1 MSKYFFEYIVDKN
14 VHWKEGRYILTQEVD
29 KTVHNNGRGSMDLN
43 ARIALKERLAKVLSE
58 ALSDQYDCNI
68 TITFKPEKDEVIQ

>member
-1 MSKYFFEYIVDKN
+1 MSKFAFGIHSRQKRPL
-14 VHWKEGRYILTQEVD
+14 KEGRYIFTQDVD
-29 KTVHNNGRGSMDLN
+29 KTVNNHRRESMDLN
-43 ARIALKERLAKVLSE
+43 ARLALKERLAKVLSE